1 MQCSPHTEFIAQNNS
16 VLNIDGKQSQALLY
30 SSYGN
35 IWVQED
41 SGPLLGVT
49 GGKTQKL
56 EQLET
61 ICCAAQ

>member
-16 VLNIDGKQSQALLY
+16 VLNIDRKQSQALLY

-56 EQLET
+56 
-61 ICCAAQ
+61 